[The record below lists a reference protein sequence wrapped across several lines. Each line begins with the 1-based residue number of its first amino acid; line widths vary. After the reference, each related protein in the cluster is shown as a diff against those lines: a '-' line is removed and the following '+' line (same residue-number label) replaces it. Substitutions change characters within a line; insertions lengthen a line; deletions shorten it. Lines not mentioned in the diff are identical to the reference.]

1 MILLV
6 GIFLHACDFD
16 TCYGVMLCFLEYLEV
31 WILALRFIHQQRISI
46 YPGFSCLLLMRIL
59 PSVRYKTFLL
69 SLYGHLYWP
78 GPCKSFLQIP
88 QSRSLWRSTQ
98 TGNSQISKALDP
110 QPSLLHSPATSADF
124 LLFST
129 SWGSQETHKSQRSCL
144 LTVSWVNCSLLLGV
158 RASEM
163 LLSAPCQL
171 FCEPSSAL
179 LMVPCLRHDV
189 LRIVFLRRDVILPSL
204 VLPSRRLA
212 LWRAGEGFGAFQYSC
227 IC

>member
-1 MILLV
+1 
-6 GIFLHACDFD
+6 
-16 TCYGVMLCFLEYLEV
+16 MLCFLEYLEV
-31 WILALRFIHQQRISI
+31 WILAFRFIHQQRISI

-69 SLYGHLYWP
+69 FLCGHLYWP
-78 GPCKSFLQIP
+78 GPCKFFLQTP
-88 QSRSLWRSTQ
+88 QRRSLWRSTQ

-110 QPSLLHSPATSADF
+110 HPSLLHSPATSADF

-129 SWGSQETHKSQRSCL
+129 SWGSQEARERSQRSCL
-144 LTVSWVNCSLLLGV
+144 LTVSWVNCSLLLDV
-158 RASEM
+158 CASKM

-171 FCEPSSAL
+171 FCDPSSAL

-189 LRIVFLRRDVILPSL
+189 LRIVFLRHDVILPSL

-212 LWRAGEGFGAFQYSC
+212 LRRPGEGFGAFQYSC